1 MGLKKEKEERKPVN
15 DNFSLGVN
23 GCTTKFVKG
32 KINCWKHKFV
42 VQIEFWKP
50 TKKWSYFV
58 GNIVC
63 GS

>member
-32 KINCWKHKFV
+32 KINC
-42 VQIEFWKP
+42 
-50 TKKWSYFV
+50 
-58 GNIVC
+58 
-63 GS
+63 